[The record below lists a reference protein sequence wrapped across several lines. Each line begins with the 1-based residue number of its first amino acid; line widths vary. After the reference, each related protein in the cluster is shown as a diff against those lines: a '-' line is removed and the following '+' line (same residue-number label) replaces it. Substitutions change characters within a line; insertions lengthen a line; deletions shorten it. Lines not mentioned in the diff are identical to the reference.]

1 MKTMKAVQV
10 LTKGGPMTL
19 VEIPVPEPKE
29 EQVLLRVEACGV
41 CHGDSKVVEGAAA
54 SYPRIPGHEI
64 VGVIEKL
71 GPGVSRWKVG
81 QRVGIGWHGGQAA
94 RPR

>member
-1 MKTMKAVQV
+1 M
-10 LTKGGPMTL
+10 
-19 VEIPVPEPKE
+19 
-29 EQVLLRVEACGV
+29 
-41 CHGDSKVVEGAAA
+41 EGAAA
-54 SYPRIPGHEI
+54 SYPRIPGHEV